1 VGVTRGKSYQ
11 ASLQEGSPHPL
22 GATWTGLG
30 VNFALFSAHATKV
43 ELCIFD
49 DGGEAEVA
57 RVILPEYTDEVWHG
71 FLPDARPGTVYSYR
85 VYGPYEPEAGH
96 RFNPNKLVL
105 DPCAK
110 AIVGLLKWD
119 PALFSYALETGD
131 DLTFDERDSA
141 PFMPKC
147 RVVDPAFTW
156 GNDHPPRTPWEH
168 TVIYELHVRGFSMKR
183 IDIPDSLRGTYSG
196 LMQPGLVDH
205 LKRLGVTAVEL
216 LPVHSFITDSN
227 LLEK

>member
-1 VGVTRGKSYQ
+1 M
-11 ASLQEGSPHPL
+11 GS
-22 GATWTGLG
+22 G
-30 VNFALFSAHATKV
+30 
-43 ELCIFD
+43 
-49 DGGEAEVA
+49 
-57 RVILPEYTDEVWHG
+57 
-71 FLPDARPGTVYSYR
+71 
-85 VYGPYEPEAGH
+85 
-96 RFNPNKLVL
+96 
-105 DPCAK
+105 
-110 AIVGLLKWD
+110 IVQ
-119 PALFSYALETGD
+119 YALETDD

-183 IDIPDSLRGTYSG
+183 IDISDSLRGTYSG

-227 LLEK
+227 LLEKKLRNYWGYNTLGFFAPDRGYASVPDFAFAEFKEMVARLHSAQIEVILDVVYNHTAEGNELALRCRFGESIISHIIDFKPIKSATTSTTPAPEIHSIFRILVCFS